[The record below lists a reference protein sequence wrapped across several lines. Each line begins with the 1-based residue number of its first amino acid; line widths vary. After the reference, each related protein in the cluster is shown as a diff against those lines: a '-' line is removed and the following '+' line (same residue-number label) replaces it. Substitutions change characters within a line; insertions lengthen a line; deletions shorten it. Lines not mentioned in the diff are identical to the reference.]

1 MKDVTPSGITWRN
14 DGTGLGDDAHG
25 NVLHDCVHRVQGAKK
40 DKNAPRKPVI
50 MKDSASSTSIAKIQY
65 GFSEGTI
72 WGLVDGAKSVILDG
86 TPLEAIDGT
95 KNFKNVTYDI
105 RLGTN
110 DQTYMKGFPDVSNEV
125 GIGVELK
132 SSAPYVRAIND
143 IQLSAVRI
151 RLRWN
156 GLSSTNSENGDVS
169 GHRINYAIDL
179 QTDGGAYVEVLNTN
193 ISDKVSTGYERT
205 HRIELP
211 RATKGWQIRIR
222 RLTANSTSE
231 FIRDTMYVDAIAEV
245 IDAKFNY
252 PNTAHMG
259 IEFDSEIFRGIP
271 KLEAHV
277 RGLIIRV
284 PTNYDPVTRT
294 YVGMWDGLFKEA
306 YTDNPAWIYYDIIT
320 AKRYGLGDRI
330 SPNMVDKWTV
340 YALGVYCDQLVPDGL
355 GGQEPRFTCNVYLQ
369 KTSDAYEVLSSLS
382 GVFRAM
388 AFWNGER
395 IVLDADI
402 PKDPVY
408 TFSRANVIADEN
420 GMCFNHVGSRFRDR
434 HTVVKVAWD
443 NPANAFQTEY
453 EYVRD
458 EKAISKYGIRVLDLS
473 AFACTSQGQAQRA
486 GLWALQTEQLETR
499 QITFSVGLDGF
510 LPQVADV
517 VNVADELFAGRANS
531 GRVSAIS
538 AG

>member
-1 MKDVTPSGITWRN
+1 MKDVTPVR
-14 DGTGLGDDAHG
+14 
-25 NVLHDCVHRVQGAKK
+25 GAKK

-369 KTSDAYEVLSSLS
+369 KTSDAY
-382 GVFRAM
+382 
-388 AFWNGER
+388 
-395 IVLDADI
+395 
-402 PKDPVY
+402 
-408 TFSRANVIADEN
+408 
-420 GMCFNHVGSRFRDR
+420 
-434 HTVVKVAWD
+434 
-443 NPANAFQTEY
+443 
-453 EYVRD
+453 
-458 EKAISKYGIRVLDLS
+458 
-473 AFACTSQGQAQRA
+473 
-486 GLWALQTEQLETR
+486 
-499 QITFSVGLDGF
+499 
-510 LPQVADV
+510 
-517 VNVADELFAGRANS
+517 
-531 GRVSAIS
+531 
-538 AG
+538 